1 MIAEA
6 IKQAQQIHRTVIEQ
20 TYDGTCNIYSMQDVK
35 DPETKITEQK
45 EVSLLENVPCHMSFS
60 GAVTAEG
67 NGTSTDVKQ
76 EIKLFLAPEVLVPP
90 GCRIEV
96 MQHGVTESYSGSGK
110 AAIYSS
116 HQEISLE
123 LWKEYA

>member
-6 IKQAQQIHRTVIEQ
+6 IKQARKMHRTVIEQ
-20 TYDGTCNIYSMQDVK
+20 TYDGTCNIYSMQDIK
-35 DPETKITEQK
+35 DPKTKLTEQS
-45 EVSLLENVPCHMSFS
+45 EVTLHENISCHLSFS
-60 GAVTAEG
+60 SAVSAEG
-67 NGTSTDVKQ
+67 TGTSTDVKQ

-96 MQHGVTESYSGSGK
+96 MQHGVTESYSRSGK
-110 AAIYSS
+110 AAVYYS
-116 HQEISLE
+116 HQEILLE